1 MASQHATQHH
11 DVSASGRSVAGYIDA
26 YAYPAP
32 ALKRP
37 PQEWDSGFVIEY
49 EEDPRSG
56 RTFKH
61 YPLAANNLYLLC
73 RGAACA
79 VPH

>member
-1 MASQHATQHH
+1 M
-11 DVSASGRSVAGYIDA
+11 SVAAYIDA
-26 YAYPAP
+26 YAHPAP

-37 PQEWDSGFVIEY
+37 PAQWDTGFVLEY
-49 EEDPRSG
+49 EEDPRIG

-79 VPH
+79 AAK